1 MKAAVFYEPEQIQ
14 LEDVPDPTA
23 GDDEVIVR
31 VRACGFCGSDIE
43 YYYGKS
49 PLGTPDGKGPLVL
62 GHELCGEVVE
72 AGKLAA
78 SYGLAE
84 GDRVSVNPVQS
95 CNACD
100 MCRAGK
106 VAFCPNMSVIGV
118 TTNGGFAEYAK
129 TKIAHAYKL
138 PESLTDEQGAFVEM
152 LSSAVYAVR
161 RAEIEPG
168 NLAVVYGPGPV
179 GLSMVQLLKNEG
191 ARVALVG
198 TRDYR
203 LDVGKSLGA
212 DYVWNTRDDSS
223 PHWTPDLAEA
233 IQEVNGGR
241 LADRALVATANVDA
255 NQQAIEITGPG
266 LDGRADGA
274 RRAERRR
281 LAVAPLEP
289 DAGQDDP
296 VLVALPA
303 AVADDAPPARRR
315 EGRHGPDH
323 HAHGVAGRDQ
333 RRDRARPPARG
344 RGREDGDHAH
354 ERAAALLRLPGDDL
368 PLDVRRGPR
377 ELPGGRRRGDR
388 DLGVQARRGPVE
400 GRRVGREAPRQR
412 PAGDHVHSRHAL
424 GVPGPV
430 PRAGR
435 SGGTGRRALRGG
447 RDVRAVRA

>member
-14 LEDVPDPTA
+14 LEDVPEPQA
-23 GDDEVIVR
+23 GDDEVVVR
-31 VRACGFCGSDIE
+31 VHACGFCGSDIE

-72 AGKLAA
+72 AGRLAA

-118 TTNGGFAEYAK
+118 TTNGGFAEYTK

-138 PESLTDEQGAFVEM
+138 PDSLTDEQGAFVEM

-161 RAEIEPG
+161 RGEVDPG

-203 LDVGKSLGA
+203 LRIGKALGA
-212 DYVWNTRDDSS
+212 DYVWNTRDGSS
-223 PHWTPDLAEA
+223 PYWTPDLAQE

-255 NQQAIEITGPG
+255 NQQAIEITGQGSTVVLMGLAGPNDAVSVSLLSNLTQDKTIRFSWLYPLQWPTTIRLLDAAKIDTG
-266 LDGRADGA
+266 PIITHKAPLDGIGA
-274 RRAERRR
+274 AIER
-281 LAVAPLEP
+281 
-289 DAGQDDP
+289 
-296 VLVALPA
+296 VL
-303 AVADDAPPARRR
+303 
-315 EGRHGPDH
+315 
-323 HAHGVAGRDQ
+323 Q
-333 RRDRARPPARG
+333 
-344 RGREDGDHAH
+344 RED
-354 ERAAALLRLPGDDL
+354 EVVKTVITP
-368 PLDVRRGPR
+368 
-377 ELPGGRRRGDR
+377 
-388 DLGVQARRGPVE
+388 
-400 GRRVGREAPRQR
+400 
-412 PAGDHVHSRHAL
+412 
-424 GVPGPV
+424 
-430 PRAGR
+430 
-435 SGGTGRRALRGG
+435 
-447 RDVRAVRA
+447 